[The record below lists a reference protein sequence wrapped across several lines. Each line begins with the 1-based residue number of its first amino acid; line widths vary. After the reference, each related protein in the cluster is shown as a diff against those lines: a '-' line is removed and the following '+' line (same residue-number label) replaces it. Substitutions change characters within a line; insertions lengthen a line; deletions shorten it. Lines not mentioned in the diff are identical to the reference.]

1 MGDNEIKITVKFCG
15 RPIPITLSPDST
27 VLRLKNLLLPLT
39 NVLPRGQ
46 KLIFKE
52 TLGVAGV
59 TNGVK
64 LMLIGTQGVH
74 QGDGPILKEAQSP
87 ITSRKTDRVRDM
99 KMVPVGKTSS
109 ERWKATGVI
118 AMAEHNLKAIPDE
131 VWDCSPFIRV
141 LDIRTNSIQCVPDQI
156 DGLTGLKK
164 LLLDANDLS
173 NDSISWVQ
181 LAKLKHLTVLSISR
195 NCFYSNDALMMMI
208 SLNSLP
214 GILGHLTALQHLDVS
229 NNKLT
234 TLPTEI
240 GLLSKLEVLK
250 ANNNRISF
258 LPESIGNCTS
268 LIEIDLSSNL
278 LSELPVTLENLHYL
292 KALHLDNN
300 ALKSLPTTLFSKC
313 VQLSTLELHNTEITM
328 DALRQLEGWDD
339 FDKRR
344 RAKHQKQLDFR
355 VMGSTEFDEGADKS

>member
-15 RPIPITLSPDST
+15 RPIPITISPDST

-46 KLIFKE
+46 KLIFKGKVLANEE

-87 ITSRKTDRVRDM
+87 IASRKTDRVRDM

-118 AMAEHNLKAIPDE
+118 ALAEHNLKAIPDE

-173 NDSISWVQ
+173 NESISWVQ
-181 LAKLKHLTVLSISR
+181 VAKLKHLTVLSISR
-195 NCFYSNDALMMMI
+195 NC
-208 SLNSLP
+208 LNSLP

-234 TLPTEI
+234 TLPADI
-240 GLLSKLEVLK
+240 GLLGKLEVLK

-258 LPESIGNCTS
+258 LPENIGNCAS
-268 LIEIDLSSNL
+268 LTEIDLSSNL